1 MSRSTDIPAHPANIG
16 RRAVI
21 AGAAALGA
29 ALTFTGPALY
39 RRKPAPSVEKAI
51 LSLLHRPGSSRIVGR
66 KVLQAEPEL
75 REQGYLVSLLLA
87 RLELDPAT
95 VTRLQPQALRRR
107 ITERVQSDFAD
118 EYTVWVDGWVLSATE
133 AWLCALA
140 AISGKR

>member
-1 MSRSTDIPAHPANIG
+1 
-16 RRAVI
+16 
-21 AGAAALGA
+21 
-29 ALTFTGPALY
+29 
-39 RRKPAPSVEKAI
+39 
-51 LSLLHRPGSSRIVGR
+51 
-66 KVLQAEPEL
+66 L

-118 EYTVWVDGWVLSATE
+118 EDTVWVDGWVLSATE

-140 AISGKR
+140 ATSGKR